1 MSKQVGR
8 YWDTCR
14 NKYCKCFLMAQQKYG
29 ISDSVQY
36 HPNSVCMNIKC
47 VVALEMRE
55 NFIYVLWDAEISSL
69 FVVYIARNSRTEEIT
84 DALI

>member
-1 MSKQVGR
+1 
-8 YWDTCR
+8 
-14 NKYCKCFLMAQQKYG
+14 
-29 ISDSVQY
+29 
-36 HPNSVCMNIKC
+36 MNIKC